1 MIGTGLSSE
10 PILYYLSKTNLKVL
24 IVDKSDIQFNYN
36 RFKLKNSKISRLT
49 PKQIYSNLF
58 IKSDSKYVPI
68 TKNARLSCSR
78 FNYLYSPTSGGLSN
92 FWGGGIFEWSDEDLK
107 KTTSI
112 PISRIKLSYKSIKER
127 LHASRIDKYF
137 QSSRINYLL
146 ECNNKVNSIL
156 NIKSTEF
163 LLDQKGLTEHEKARK
178 PFDQHLIWNSL
189 STIRSYINSSNNLIY
204 KPNITV
210 NSITDKKTYKIIKC
224 SSNLKD
230 FEIHAKAIFLCCGT
244 VNSTLLAFSA
254 LDMTNACFNLFH
266 NSAAIVPLF
275 ISSNIKTITSN
286 EPQLPE
292 LTWTLRRKINHRN
305 KLSSSGYIISSSFL
319 FNKLSNIS
327 SAAIFKLSNSVFK
340 CVLSRIFFLTI
351 YSNSRFSNTKLLI
364 EKDSLCSNSNE
375 IYSLKIK
382 SNLKIIKFLKSLL
395 VDLFSI
401 NNLIGKRLS
410 ILYPLVRIVRTGG
423 DVHYTSTMLDGSL
436 IKNVITTNSLGEI
449 DKLENIYV
457 CDPSRL
463 AYNSSLPHSF
473 TSMAIVDASMKGI
486 IRKIDR
492 SD

>member
-1 MIGTGLSSE
+1 
-10 PILYYLSKTNLKVL
+10 
-24 IVDKSDIQFNYN
+24 
-36 RFKLKNSKISRLT
+36 
-49 PKQIYSNLF
+49 
-58 IKSDSKYVPI
+58 
-68 TKNARLSCSR
+68 
-78 FNYLYSPTSGGLSN
+78 
-92 FWGGGIFEWSDEDLK
+92 
-107 KTTSI
+107 
-112 PISRIKLSYKSIKER
+112 
-127 LHASRIDKYF
+127 
-137 QSSRINYLL
+137 
-146 ECNNKVNSIL
+146 
-156 NIKSTEF
+156 
-163 LLDQKGLTEHEKARK
+163 
-178 PFDQHLIWNSL
+178 
-189 STIRSYINSSNNLIY
+189 
-204 KPNITV
+204 
-210 NSITDKKTYKIIKC
+210 
-224 SSNLKD
+224 
-230 FEIHAKAIFLCCGT
+230 
-244 VNSTLLAFSA
+244 
-254 LDMTNACFNLFH
+254 
-266 NSAAIVPLF
+266 
-275 ISSNIKTITSN
+275 
-286 EPQLPE
+286 
-292 LTWTLRRKINHRN
+292 
-305 KLSSSGYIISSSFL
+305 
-319 FNKLSNIS
+319 
-327 SAAIFKLSNSVFK
+327 
-340 CVLSRIFFLTI
+340 LTI